1 MPLTEQHIET
11 GRILDDAFADGL
23 SYYRLD
29 ESHSSYVPWYSRCLG
44 AFALTLGSRPIT
56 YAGVGH
62 TTEEPDH
69 PCLVAFTQRSVH
81 LIETSD
87 AVEGKAATVVTA
99 PIASLVTHNL
109 TVTAG
114 ITTEGRAA
122 RSWPG
127 ELVVRFKF
135 DGLPEF
141 TVNDPGSRP
150 FDLKDPPKIIKLIDA
165 L

>member
-23 SYYRLD
+23 TYYRLD
-29 ESHSSYVPWYSRCLG
+29 ESHSSYVPWYSRCLS
-44 AFALTLGSRPIT
+44 AFALTLGSNPIT

-69 PCLVAFTQRSVH
+69 PCLVVFTRRSVH
-81 LIETSD
+81 LIETSA
-87 AVEGKAATVVTA
+87 AVEGKTATVVTA
-99 PIASLVTHNL
+99 PIDSLVTHSL

-114 ITTEGRAA
+114 ITAERRAA

-127 ELVVRFKF
+127 ELVASFKF

-141 TVNDPGSRP
+141 TINDPGSNP
-150 FDLKDPPKIIKLIDA
+150 YDLTEPPKIMKFIQA